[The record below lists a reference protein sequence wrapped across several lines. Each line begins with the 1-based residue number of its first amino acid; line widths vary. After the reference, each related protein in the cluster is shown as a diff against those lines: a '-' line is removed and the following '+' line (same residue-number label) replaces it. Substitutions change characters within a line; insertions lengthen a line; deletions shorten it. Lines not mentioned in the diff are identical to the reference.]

1 MPSSNV
7 AACVQTYAPASRG
20 ASVLYDNGFDPDNS
34 PLDRMA
40 IATETTLS
48 APDIATVLELAETGD
63 GAATARGERIAESL
77 RLLDAD
83 AEIVAAAR
91 LFPLLESGELSA
103 RTIDKRLGAPMA
115 RLCRELVKL
124 SRFGLAPGWEPGQQ
138 LGISQADALRK
149 MMLAIVDDV
158 RLVLVRIADQLCR
171 LQVAKTASEEER
183 RHIAIEA
190 RDLFAPLANRLGIWQ
205 LKWEMEDLVFRFLE
219 PDMYK
224 RIAGWLAERRVD
236 REDYINRVIAE
247 LEQRLEGTGVEAEI
261 RGRPKHIYSIYK
273 KMQRK
278 NVGFS
283 HVYDVRAVRVL
294 VASVAQC
301 YAVLGVIHGAWPH
314 IPGEFDDYIATPK
327 GNNYQSLHTAVVGP
341 EKKTLEIQIRTH
353 EMDAHAELGVA
364 AHWKYK
370 EGGGKTD
377 EGFLKKINWLRSL
390 LDAGSDAEDTANE
403 TDLIDQMQ
411 AEAFEDR
418 VYVLTPGGDIVDL
431 PHGATPLDFAYHV
444 HTDVG
449 HRCRGAKVDG
459 KMVPLTHELTNGN
472 AVEIIT
478 GKQAQPSRDWLI
490 PQLGYLKST
499 RARAKA
505 RAWFRKQDHEHNAAQ
520 GQTIY
525 EKEVQRLA
533 VVPPHVNDM
542 AKEFGFQGATELYV
556 ALGSGDLTSVDLARA
571 IEKRLAPP
579 DLPSPL
585 APRRRNRPS
594 TAGDGGD
601 GSGIRIEGVGDL
613 LTVMAKCCQPVPP
626 DAIVGYITQGRGIT
640 IHREDCANARRMATT
655 SPERLL
661 SVAWAGQEQHRYPVD
676 VTIEAYDRPGLIKDL
691 STMLSVER
699 VNILSVNTNTDPS
712 TLEARLDLTLEIHSL
727 EELSQVMKRIGQL
740 PNVLAVRRKS

>member
-1 MPSSNV
+1 
-7 AACVQTYAPASRG
+7 
-20 ASVLYDNGFDPDNS
+20 
-34 PLDRMA
+34 
-40 IATETTLS
+40 
-48 APDIATVLELAETGD
+48 
-63 GAATARGERIAESL
+63 
-77 RLLDAD
+77 
-83 AEIVAAAR
+83 
-91 LFPLLESGELSA
+91 
-103 RTIDKRLGAPMA
+103 
-115 RLCRELVKL
+115 
-124 SRFGLAPGWEPGQQ
+124 
-138 LGISQADALRK
+138 
-149 MMLAIVDDV
+149 
-158 RLVLVRIADQLCR
+158 
-171 LQVAKTASEEER
+171 
-183 RHIAIEA
+183 
-190 RDLFAPLANRLGIWQ
+190 IWQ

-236 REDYINRVIAE
+236 REDYINRVISE
-247 LEQRLEGTGVEAEI
+247 LDSRLGDGGINAQI

-294 VASVAQC
+294 VDTVAEC

-370 EGGGKTD
+370 EGGGRTD

-390 LDAGSDAEDTANE
+390 LDTGGDTDDAGSEG
-403 TDLIDQMQ
+403 DLIDQMQ
-411 AEAFEDR
+411 SEAFEDR

-431 PHGATPLDFAYHV
+431 PRGATPLDFAYHV

-478 GKQAQPSRDWLI
+478 AKQPQPSRDWLI

-520 GQTIY
+520 GQIIY
-525 EKEVQRLA
+525 DKEVQRLG
-533 VVPPHVNDM
+533 VETPHINDL
-542 AKEFGFQGATELYV
+542 AKDFGFQGATELYV
-556 ALGSGDLTSVDLARA
+556 ALGSGDLTGVDLARA
-571 IEKRLAPP
+571 IE
-579 DLPSPL
+579 
-585 APRRRNRPS
+585 
-594 TAGDGGD
+594 
-601 GSGIRIEGVGDL
+601 
-613 LTVMAKCCQPVPP
+613 
-626 DAIVGYITQGRGIT
+626 
-640 IHREDCANARRMATT
+640 
-655 SPERLL
+655 
-661 SVAWAGQEQHRYPVD
+661 
-676 VTIEAYDRPGLIKDL
+676 
-691 STMLSVER
+691 
-699 VNILSVNTNTDPS
+699 
-712 TLEARLDLTLEIHSL
+712 
-727 EELSQVMKRIGQL
+727 
-740 PNVLAVRRKS
+740 